1 MKTISVRELQKCIKE
16 CVDHSQKACVVVTR
30 HGKPSAILIGVEG
43 RDWEELITRT
53 APELTRHIPASLHAA
68 KQKTELVDA
77 AAPEPAPAQRLE
89 EFMSKVRRFLPGL

>member
-16 CVDHSQKACVVVTR
+16 CVDHAQKACVVVTR

-53 APELTRHIPASLHAA
+53 APELARHIPASPQTA
-68 KQKTELVDA
+68 KHKTEPADDTV
-77 AAPEPAPAQRLE
+77 PEPAPVQQPE